1 MKGVRSVKLEQLE
14 QVAQIAKTG
23 SISKAAAS
31 LFLSQPS
38 LSASVRQLENEMGA
52 DIFIRTKR
60 GVELTPFGM
69 TFVKYAEKILDQM
82 GALEKLAK
90 DNVPAISQTL
100 SVANSHFRFASAA
113 VAMLMKRH
121 REDGSRFIIR
131 EGFRN
136 DCINWTSEGVCDL
149 GVVSYNLN
157 EEKEF
162 RQLLK
167 LKHLHSRL
175 IAKPTAR
182 VVIGAGH
189 PLYHTDVTE
198 VTYRDMAP
206 YPFVTYDDA
215 EAGNYL
221 RSAYIHATAANLR
234 VITTDR
240 ASLHE
245 ILEFTDGYAL
255 GFSTDVVYG
264 NIAPASRT
272 RLITLKDSKISFGIA
287 CISSTGFEDTPL
299 AREFAE
305 LITGLC
311 NDPDFWEKHP
321 ELKEKQTGAENTDP
335 IITD

>member
-1 MKGVRSVKLEQLE
+1 VKLEQLE
-14 QVAQIAKTG
+14 QVAQIARTG
-23 SISKAAAS
+23 SISKAAAN

-52 DIFIRTKR
+52 DIFIRTRR

-82 GALEKLAK
+82 GALEQLAK

-113 VAMLMKRH
+113 VAMQMKCH
-121 REDGSRFIIR
+121 REDGSRFILR
-131 EGFRN
+131 EGFRD

-149 GVVSYNLN
+149 GVVSYDL
-157 EEKEF
+157 EEEEEF

-167 LKHLHSRL
+167 LKHLRSRL
-175 IAKPTAR
+175 IARPTAR

-221 RSAYIHATAANLR
+221 RSAYIHAAAPNLR

-245 ILEFTDGYAL
+245 MLEFTDGYSI
-255 GFSTDVVYG
+255 GFTTDTVYR
-264 NIAPASRT
+264 NIPPASHT
-272 RLITLKDSKISFGIA
+272 RLITLKGRKMERGIV

-299 AREFAE
+299 AREFVE
-305 LITGLC
+305 LTTGLC
-311 NDPDFWEKHP
+311 GDPDFWKNHP
-321 ELKEKQTGAENTDP
+321 ELGEEFRGSGKT
-335 IITD
+335 